1 MKTPVFPSLALL
13 CGATAFEAFCAVP
26 AQVTNVAPEP
36 AGLNLRWTGAGQD
49 QFVLQYQDTL
59 ADGIWRVPPEYGPV
73 PSEQHEWTDPGIS
86 NRSRFYRVASV
97 QPVDRGR
104 VVSVSP
110 PTAYNTSTLKLLFTL
125 AGVPIEPQYSVRL
138 YRVTYETAGPNGG
151 RMNASGAFCVPDIP
165 GSPALPIVS
174 YQHGTITQTNKAPS
188 SLDVSTEAAVG
199 VAFATSGYAA
209 VVPDYLG
216 LGESTGLHPYH
227 HARSEATAC
236 VDMLRA
242 ARDFSATNDIALTNR
257 VFLCGYSQGGHATMA
272 LLRELEWFHTNEF
285 TVVACAPMAGAYD
298 LSGVTVAD
306 FLSNRPKPNPYY
318 FVYLLAAYQ
327 QAYELAPSLSDL
339 LAPPY
344 NTTLPPLLG
353 GNATGSQINGAMPA
367 NPLLIL
373 KPEYLAEF
381 QANPRHP
388 LRLALE
394 HNDVYRWHPRAPL
407 RFYHCD
413 GDQDVVVTNTQT
425 AVAYLHSIGR
435 TDVTWENTIPA
446 ASHGDC
452 SQPSMLRAKLWFDTL
467 K

>member
-1 MKTPVFPSLALL
+1 M
-13 CGATAFEAFCAVP
+13 
-26 AQVTNVAPEP
+26 
-36 AGLNLRWTGAGQD
+36 
-49 QFVLQYQDTL
+49 
-59 ADGIWRVPPEYGPV
+59 
-73 PSEQHEWTDPGIS
+73 
-86 NRSRFYRVASV
+86 

-242 ARDFSATNDIALTNR
+242 ARNFAETNAISLTNR
-257 VFLCGYSQGGHATMA
+257 LFLCGYSQGGHATMA

-285 TVVACAPMAGAYD
+285 TVAACAPMAGAYD
-298 LSGVTVAD
+298 LSGVTAVD
-306 FLSNRPKPNPYY
+306 FLSSRPKPNPYY
-318 FVYLLAAYQ
+318 FLYLLGAYQ
-327 QAYELAPSLSDL
+327 QAYSLAPTLADL
-339 LAPPY
+339 LTTPY
-344 NTTLPPLLG
+344 NTTLPPLLA
-353 GNATGSQINGAMPA
+353 GNSSGDQINAAMPA

-381 QANPRHP
+381 QANSRHP

-425 AVAYLHSIGR
+425 AVAYLHSSDGR
-435 TDVTWENTIPA
+435 
-446 ASHGDC
+446 
-452 SQPSMLRAKLWFDTL
+452 M
-467 K
+467 